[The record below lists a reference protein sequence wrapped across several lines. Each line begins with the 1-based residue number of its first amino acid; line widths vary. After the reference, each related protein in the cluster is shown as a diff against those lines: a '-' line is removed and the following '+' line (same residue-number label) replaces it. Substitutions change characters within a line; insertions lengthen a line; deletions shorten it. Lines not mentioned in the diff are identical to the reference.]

1 MTETFAY
8 RDGRLHA
15 EGVDLAPLAAEVGT
29 PFYLYSAG
37 AMERS
42 YRRFA
47 GALRAE
53 GLDALVCYAVKA
65 NPHLAVVAGFARL
78 GAGADVVSEGEL
90 RRALAAGVPA
100 DRIVFAGVGKMAA
113 EMALGLETGILQFN
127 VESRE
132 ELLLLDRIARDK
144 GLRAPVALRI
154 NPDVD
159 ARTHAKITTGKAENK
174 FGIPFDQ
181 ADAVLRLA
189 AGLGGIEPVGLAVHI
204 GSQITS
210 LEPYEAAFGRLADLF
225 VELRAA
231 GLPLRRLDLGGG
243 LGIAYRGEPLPTP
256 EDYAA
261 AAARAV
267 GGLGVPLVFEPG
279 RHLVGEAGLL
289 VSRVLFV
296 KQGRSRRF
304 LVLDAGMN
312 DLLRPA
318 LYEAWHEIL
327 PLAEPAA
334 DAARSPCDVVGPIC
348 ETGDLFA
355 EGRSLPPIA
364 AGDLVAFGAAGAYG
378 ATMASTYNSRL
389 PAPEVMVRGKR
400 WEVIR
405 ARPSHEALL
414 RAERLP
420 DWLAEEPAASVAE
433 GPVRG

>member
-1 MTETFAY
+1 MTEAFAY

-15 EGVDLAPLAAEVGT
+15 EGVDLERVAAEVGT

-37 AMERS
+37 AMERA

-65 NPHLAVVAGFARL
+65 NPHLAVIAGFARL
-78 GAGADVVSEGEL
+78 GSGADVVSEGEL

-100 DRIVFAGVGKMAA
+100 DRIVFAGVGKTAA
-113 EMALGLETGILQFN
+113 EMALALETGILQFN

-132 ELLLLDRIARDK
+132 ELLLLDRVARDK

-189 AGLGGIEPVGLAVHI
+189 AGLGGIEPVGLATHI
-204 GSQITS
+204 GSQITT
-210 LEPYEAAFGRLADLF
+210 LEPYEAAFTRLAGLF
-225 VELRAA
+225 AELRAA

-243 LGIAYRGEPLPTP
+243 LGIAYRGEALPTP

-261 AAARAV
+261 TAARAA

-334 DAARSPCDVVGPIC
+334 DAPRSPCDVVGPIC
-348 ETGDLFA
+348 ESGDLFA
-355 EGRSLPPIA
+355 EGRPLPPLQ
-364 AGDLVAFGAAGAYG
+364 AGDLLAFAAAGAYG

-389 PAPEVMVRGKR
+389 PAPEVMVRGDH
-400 WEVIR
+400 WEVVR

-414 RAERLP
+414 RGEQLP
-420 DWLAEEPAASVAE
+420 AWLAPEAAT
-433 GPVRG
+433 G